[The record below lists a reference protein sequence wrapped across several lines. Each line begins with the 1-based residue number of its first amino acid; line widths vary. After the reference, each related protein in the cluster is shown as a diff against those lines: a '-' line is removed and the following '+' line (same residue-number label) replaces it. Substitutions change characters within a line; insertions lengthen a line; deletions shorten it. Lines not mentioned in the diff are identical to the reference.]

1 MPHALV
7 GYAGSTLEAARLYRK
22 TFPDEKLTVLIDYFG
37 AEISD
42 GLAVAEEFADMAKAG
57 QLSMRIDTHG
67 GRIAKG

>member
-7 GYAGSTLEAARLYRK
+7 GYAGSTVEAARLYRK

-42 GLAVAEEFADMAKAG
+42 GWRWQRNLLIWQRRGAVIYAY
-57 QLSMRIDTHG
+57 
-67 GRIAKG
+67 